1 MDKKSKGFSRNVKA
15 TTNKQSIRRLTAKP
29 EAGLKLRVSPS
40 LAPPVKQPAAAIEG
54 TAPHNAALHNNVPE
68 VPGEVATVDKDV
80 TVVSTDQSTELIDVP
95 TAPAIAGNLPHDP
108 TNGSDCGPSQNNKV
122 SVPELELAEASP
134 EGQSAPAKEVTAAAA
149 DPALQPADVPIAP
162 ATAEVPADD
171 LTAAVAVA
179 NNEGRNGDETD
190 VRMDEIRKI
199 LEHANMPV
207 LDQCAY
213 YAEWVH
219 YAEAKESVPGQNVSK
234 PQGGRPK
241 GGIARAAEEL
251 PIPAKNEKARQKF
264 IRRAIAINGISAEAK
279 AAARAA
285 GLANI
290 QSALLS
296 IAKEKTPDA
305 QLAKV
310 KEIADQRA
318 APRRSHKADKQ
329 ETTGRSIALPTHD
342 PADLFELSETAREN
356 WTAEDGQE
364 FDALLQTWLSDG
376 VLRQAE
382 WQKASAI
389 TRRRFARHVL
399 FGANEVE
406 ADPADQTSST
416 TEFPTAPTE
425 GQPAGPAS
433 ADASAEVPA
442 SSSEEAW

>member
-1 MDKKSKGFSRNVKA
+1 M
-15 TTNKQSIRRLTAKP
+15 
-29 EAGLKLRVSPS
+29 
-40 LAPPVKQPAAAIEG
+40 
-54 TAPHNAALHNNVPE
+54 
-68 VPGEVATVDKDV
+68 
-80 TVVSTDQSTELIDVP
+80 
-95 TAPAIAGNLPHDP
+95 
-108 TNGSDCGPSQNNKV
+108 

-134 EGQSAPAKEVTAAAA
+134 EGQSGPAKEVTAAAA
-149 DPALQPADVPIAP
+149 DPALQPTDVAMAP
-162 ATAEVPADD
+162 AATQVPADD
-171 LTAAVAVA
+171 STAAAAVA
-179 NNEGRNGDETD
+179 NNDRRNGDD
-190 VRMDEIRKI
+190 ADARMDEIQKI
-199 LEHANMPV
+199 LETAAMPV
-207 LDQCAY
+207 LDKCGL
-213 YAEWVH
+213 YAEWVKH
-219 YAEAKESVPGQNVSK
+219 AEAKPWVLGQDVPK
-234 PQGGRPK
+234 PKGGRPK
-241 GGIARAAEEL
+241 GGIARAADEL
-251 PIPAKNEKARQKF
+251 KQTIPAKTEKARVKF
-264 IRRAIAINGISAEAK
+264 IRRAIAIDCIWPDAK
-279 AAARAA
+279 DAARAA

-310 KEIADQRA
+310 KEIGDQRA